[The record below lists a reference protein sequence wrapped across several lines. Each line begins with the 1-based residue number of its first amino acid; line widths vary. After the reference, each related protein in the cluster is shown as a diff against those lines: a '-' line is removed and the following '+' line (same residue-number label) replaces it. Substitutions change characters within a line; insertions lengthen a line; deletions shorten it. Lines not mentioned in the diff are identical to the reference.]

1 LEAYDE
7 AFFSRIHVAIH
18 FPQLSQ
24 VSREQVL
31 KAFLTKAGAQH
42 SITDEQIGLMARREL
57 NGREI
62 KNAVRTAFSLAR
74 ARKEIMGYSH
84 LGETVDLMREFNSEF
99 KGMTQRV
106 K

>member
-7 AFFSRIHVAIH
+7 AFLSRIHIAIH

-31 KAFLTKAGAQH
+31 KAFLTKAGAQY
-42 SITDEQIGLMARREL
+42 SITDEQIGVMAKREL

-62 KNAVRTAFSLAR
+62 KNAVRMAFSLAR
-74 ARKEIMGYSH
+74 ARKEIMGHSH
-84 LGETVDLMREFNSEF
+84 LEETMDVMREINVEF
-99 KGMTQRV
+99 KAMTRR
-106 K
+106 

>member
-1 LEAYDE
+1 M
-7 AFFSRIHVAIH
+7 
-18 FPQLSQ
+18 
-24 VSREQVL
+24 SREQVL